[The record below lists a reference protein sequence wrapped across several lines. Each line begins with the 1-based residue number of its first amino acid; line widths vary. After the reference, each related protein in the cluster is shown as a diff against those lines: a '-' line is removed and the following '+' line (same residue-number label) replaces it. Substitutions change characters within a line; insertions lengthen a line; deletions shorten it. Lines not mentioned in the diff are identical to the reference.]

1 MNGMNYFELFDI
13 PVQLKVDRSALSPR
27 YFLLSKKYHPDYF
40 VKGSEEEQ
48 ATALEKSALLNKAW
62 KTFQNPDETLKYVLL
77 LKGLLEEEEKYELPA
92 DFLME
97 VMEINEQLMDTESVS
112 TAQLGTRI
120 NDLQTEIYEPVKK
133 IIEGYHEGVTTEKEL
148 LEVKDYYYKKKYLD
162 RIRRQLAGMA

>member
-1 MNGMNYFELFDI
+1 MNYFELFDI
-13 PVQLKVDRSALSPR
+13 PVQLKVDRSSLSPR

-48 ATALEKSALLNKAW
+48 AMALEKSALLNKAW

-112 TAQLGTRI
+112 TGQLESRI
-120 NDLQTEIYEPVKK
+120 NELQKEIYEPVKK
-133 IIEGYHEGVTTEKEL
+133 IIECYHEGITTKKEL

-162 RIRRQLAGMA
+162 RIRRQLTGMT